1 MDILWNCTIL
11 DVCKINY
18 FCLSSIISCITLYSY
33 STEANTKKETKKWQ
47 NQDTKISLFVF

>member
-11 DVCKINY
+11 DVCKINS
-18 FCLSSIISCITLYSY
+18 FCLSSMICCMTLYSY
-33 STEANTKKETKKWQ
+33 STVANTKKETKKWQ